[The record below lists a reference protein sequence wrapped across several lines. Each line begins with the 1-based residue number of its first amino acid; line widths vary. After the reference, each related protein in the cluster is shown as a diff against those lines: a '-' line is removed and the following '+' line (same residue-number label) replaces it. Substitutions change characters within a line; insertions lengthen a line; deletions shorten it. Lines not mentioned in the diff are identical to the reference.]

1 LLTAAGVKCGYIQSF
16 AAVAVIARL
25 KQGPDSVN
33 ELFIGFLLISTAIL
47 AVILGILGAYG
58 AISAVLAAV
67 NPAHPMT
74 LARLVPHQN
83 HASGD

>member
-1 LLTAAGVKCGYIQSF
+1 M
-16 AAVAVIARL
+16 
-25 KQGPDSVN
+25 N
-33 ELFIGFLLISTAIL
+33 ELFAGFLLISTTIL

-58 AISAVLAAV
+58 AIRLVLAAV

-74 LARLVPHQN
+74 LARLVPHQY

>member
-1 LLTAAGVKCGYIQSF
+1 M
-16 AAVAVIARL
+16 
-25 KQGPDSVN
+25 N
-33 ELFIGFLLISTAIL
+33 ELFAGFLLIGTTIL

-58 AISAVLAAV
+58 AIHAVLAAV
-67 NPAHPMT
+67 NPAQPMA

>member
-1 LLTAAGVKCGYIQSF
+1 M
-16 AAVAVIARL
+16 
-25 KQGPDSVN
+25 N
-33 ELFIGFLLISTAIL
+33 ELFTGFLLISTTIL

-58 AISAVLAAV
+58 AIRAVLAAV

-74 LARLVPHQN
+74 LARLVPHQT

>member
-1 LLTAAGVKCGYIQSF
+1 
-16 AAVAVIARL
+16 
-25 KQGPDSVN
+25 VN
-33 ELFIGFLLISTAIL
+33 ELFAGFLLISTTIL
-47 AVILGILGAYG
+47 AVIFGILGAYG
-58 AISAVLAAV
+58 AIRLVLAAV